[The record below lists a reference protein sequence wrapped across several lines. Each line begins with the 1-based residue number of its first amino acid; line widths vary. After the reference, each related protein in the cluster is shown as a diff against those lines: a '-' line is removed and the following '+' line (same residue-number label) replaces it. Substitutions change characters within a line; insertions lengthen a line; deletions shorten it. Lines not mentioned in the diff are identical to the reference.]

1 MAKLTYI
8 VYGVPLYVQPM
19 LEDNLEVFY
28 KQLNCKCI
36 YNFEICS
43 AVNKYPTQPNE
54 TRETTMQDFAYHALL
69 CSITTK
75 DGRVKE
81 KRLIKKTSRK
91 LHTLLLISYKALRNT
106 DMGKAISTRN
116 VIMQSYNTSK

>member
-19 LEDNLEVFY
+19 LEDYLKIFY

-36 YNFEICS
+36 YKFEICS
-43 AVNKYPTQPNE
+43 ALNNIQYSLMKQEKLQCKT
-54 TRETTMQDFAYHALL
+54 AYHALL

-91 LHTLLLISYKALRNT
+91 LHTLLLISYKALHNT

-116 VIMQSYNTSK
+116 VIIQS

>member
-1 MAKLTYI
+1 M
-8 VYGVPLYVQPM
+8 
-19 LEDNLEVFY
+19 Y
-28 KQLNCKCI
+28 KKYWKITLKYFTNSLNCKCI

-43 AVNKYPTQPNE
+43 AENKYPIQPNE
-54 TRETTMQDFAYHALL
+54 TRETTMQDLAYHALL

-75 DGRVKE
+75 DGREKE

-91 LHTLLLISYKALRNT
+91 LDIILLISYKALHNT

-116 VIMQSYNTSK
+116 VIMQS

>member
-1 MAKLTYI
+1 MAKLIYI

-19 LEDNLEVFY
+19 QEDYFKIFY

-36 YNFEICS
+36 YNSEICS
-43 AVNKYPTQPNE
+43 AVNKYPIQPNE

-75 DGRVKE
+75 EGRVKE

-91 LHTLLLISYKALRNT
+91 LHTLLLISYKALHNT
-106 DMGKAISTRN
+106 DMGKAISTRD
-116 VIMQSYNTSK
+116 VIMQS